1 MRFMKVTRA
10 DGSNAYV
17 NPMLIRSVIASEKT
31 FSLIQFD
38 NEHELLIRDSVDKV
52 AELIEAA
59 GG

>member
-1 MRFMKVTRA
+1 
-10 DGSNAYV
+10 
-17 NPMLIRSVIASEKT
+17 MLIRSVIASEKT